1 MGRGQCEAFSCE
13 HMARVTGNEFILRVG
28 AKGLSSGLWA
38 QVVPT
43 GLQALGQVLCPQ
55 PLVDKVGLCLWQ
67 VGQLKR
73 PYRDKEASPR
83 DRGHFSNSS
92 CGLDSHLSEMKVS
105 WCRGSAPLPRQL
117 RPGPLGPGRALPG
130 GCWVAL
136 LPVRGSAWRGRDLP
150 SREPGVRVPHFHL
163 ARGAVRAPLHSPSS
177 ATATAESPAS
187 PHSWLLC
194 L

>member
-1 MGRGQCEAFSCE
+1 
-13 HMARVTGNEFILRVG
+13 MARVTGNEFILRVG

-67 VGQLKR
+67 VGQLER

-105 WCRGSAPLPRQL
+105 SSRGSAPLPRQL
-117 RPGPLGPGRALPG
+117 RPGPLGRPGWGLPG

-136 LPVRGSAWRGRDLP
+136 LPVRGGAWRGRDLP
-150 SREPGVRVPHFHL
+150 SRRSPGCGCPAFTWHVEPCGHLFIPPAVPQPQQK
-163 ARGAVRAPLHSPSS
+163 APPLPTLGFC
-177 ATATAESPAS
+177 AFKF
-187 PHSWLLC
+187 C
-194 L
+194 